1 MMNFDIFYSTT
12 GVCTDTRNIQKDSL
26 FICLKGANFNGNEFA
41 QKALDAGAKYVVID
55 ELLVEDNPA
64 FIKVADCLT
73 YLQKLANNHRQK
85 FNIPVIGITG
95 SNGKTTTK
103 ELLAAVLLQK
113 YAVLFTLGNLNNHI
127 GVPLTLLRLTDEHDM
142 AIIEMGANKFK
153 DIEELC
159 EIAEPTHGV
168 ITNIGSAHLE
178 GFGSFEGVL
187 KTKLELY
194 QSIVKNHGALF
205 YNLDDSILVNNLP
218 KNIETISY
226 ASDQKGYVTGS
237 LLEMTPFV
245 KMKWNSNKYESPA
258 FQTQLI
264 GKYNFYNF
272 LAAIAFGVYFEV
284 ENELI
289 TEALSSYTPTN
300 NRSQLTKT
308 ETNTLIMD
316 AYNANPTSM
325 SSALESFAMMQEKNK
340 SIIVGDMFELG
351 ADSTK
356 EHQKIIDL
364 IQKLHLN
371 AICVGKIFHA
381 VNSGNSVP
389 EIKSFPSK
397 EEASDFL
404 KKHPLKNQLILLK
417 GSRGIGLE
425 SIVPL
430 L

>member
-1 MMNFDIFYSTT
+1 MNFDIFYSTT
-12 GVCTDTRNIQKDSL
+12 GVSTDTRNIQKDCL
-26 FICLKGANFNGNEFA
+26 FICLKGDNFNGNEFA

-64 FIKVADCLT
+64 FIQVNDCLT
-73 YLQKLANNHRQK
+73 YLQKLANYHRNK
-85 FNIPVIGITG
+85 FNIPIIGITG

-103 ELLAAVLLQK
+103 ELLAAVLLKK
-113 YAVLFTLGNLNNHI
+113 YAVLSTLGNLNNHI
-127 GVPLTLLRLTDEHDM
+127 GVPLTLLRLTADHEI

-159 EIAEPTHGV
+159 LITEPTHGI

-194 QSIVKNHGALF
+194 QAIKKRKGTLF
-205 YNLDDSILVNNLP
+205 YNADDSVLVNHLP
-218 KNIETISY
+218 RNIQTIAY
-226 ASDQKGYVTGS
+226 AANHSEYVTGT

-245 KMKWNSNKYESPA
+245 KMKWSTESYESSLI
-258 FQTQLI
+258 QTQLI

-272 LAAIAFGVYFEV
+272 LAAIAIGVFFEV
-284 ENELI
+284 RAELI
-289 TEALSSYTPTN
+289 AEAISSYTPIN
-300 NRSQLTKT
+300 NRSQITKT

-325 SSALESFAMMQEKNK
+325 SSALESFAMIKENNK
-340 SIIVGDMFELG
+340 SIIIGDMFELG
-351 ADSTK
+351 DDSDL
-356 EHQKIIDL
+356 EHQKIL
-364 IQKLHLN
+364 ALVEQLGLT
-371 AICVGKIFHA
+371 AICIGEFFHKANTNNPTQKINTFR
-381 VNSGNSVP
+381 
-389 EIKSFPSK
+389 SK
-397 EEASDFL
+397 NEASDFL
-404 KKHPLKNQLILLK
+404 QKKPLKNQLVLLK

-425 SIVPL
+425 SMVHL

>member
-1 MMNFDIFYSTT
+1 MNFDIFYSTT

-55 ELLVEDNPA
+55 ELLVDDNPA
-64 FIKVADCLT
+64 FIKVDDCLI
-73 YLQKLANNHRQK
+73 YLQKLANHHRKK

-103 ELLAAVLLQK
+103 ELLAAVLLKK

-127 GVPLTLLRLTDEHDM
+127 GVPLTLLRLTDEHHI

-159 EIAEPTHGV
+159 DIAEPTHGV

-194 QSIVKNHGALF
+194 QSIIQNDGTLF
-205 YNLDDSILVNNLP
+205 YNADDAILVDNLP
-218 KNIETISY
+218 KNIETIAY
-226 ASDQKGYVTGS
+226 AAEQKGYVTGT

-245 KMKWNSNKYESPA
+245 KMKWNSNNYESPA
-258 FQTQLI
+258 IQTQLI

-284 ENELI
+284 GNELI
-289 TEALSSYTPTN
+289 SEALSSYTPTN

-325 SSALESFAMMQEKNK
+325 ASALESFAMMDDSKK
-340 SIIVGDMFELG
+340 SVIIGDMFELG
-351 ADSTK
+351 ADSKK

-364 IQKLHLN
+364 IVKLDLT
-371 AICVGKIFHA
+371 AICVGKIFHE
-381 VNSGNSVP
+381 VNSANS
-389 EIKSFPSK
+389 ISKISSFKSK
-397 EEASDFL
+397 EDASEFL
-404 KKHPLKNQLILLK
+404 LKNPLKNQLILLK

-425 SIVPL
+425 SIVPFL
-430 L
+430 